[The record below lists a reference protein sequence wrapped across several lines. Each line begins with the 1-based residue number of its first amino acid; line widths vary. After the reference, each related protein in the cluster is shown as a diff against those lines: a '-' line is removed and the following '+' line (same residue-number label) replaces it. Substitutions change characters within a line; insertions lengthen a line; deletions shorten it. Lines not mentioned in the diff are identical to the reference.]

1 MERFQT
7 ERKEMMDK
15 IEANSKSMS
24 NKDRE
29 LTIMKS
35 KYESM
40 VEELSKKKKIND
52 ELKNDY
58 TNEKEKLNEKIEQ
71 LRQKH

>member
-1 MERFQT
+1 
-7 ERKEMMDK
+7 MMDK

-58 TNEKEKLNEKIEQ
+58 TNEKEKLNEKIE
-71 LRQKH
+71 

>member
-58 TNEKEKLNEKIEQ
+58 TTEKEKLNEKIEQ